1 MAQCFWVSEGVRA
14 RGGCMWGGV
23 CVGVRV
29 FACLRVCVFVYSLPD
44 ASPVLSPAANSA
56 LFFRVR
62 TYPDRS
68 KAEFREVVEEK

>member
-1 MAQCFWVSEGVRA
+1 MAQCLWVSEGVRA

-29 FACLRVCVFVYSLPD
+29 FACLRVCMFVYSLPD

-56 LFFRVR
+56 PFLESGHIR
-62 TYPDRS
+62 TAQKPS
-68 KAEFREVVEEK
+68 SEK

>member
-1 MAQCFWVSEGVRA
+1 
-14 RGGCMWGGV
+14 MWGGV

-56 LFFRVR
+56 LFLESGHIR
-62 TYPDRS
+62 TAQKPS
-68 KAEFREVVEEK
+68 SEK